1 MIMLNNNLRI
11 FITVAEIQSLTAT
24 AKKLYVSQPAISHAI
39 RKLEEELG
47 VRLFIR
53 NKRSTLTLTEAGKDI
68 LALAYKMADLENRLY
83 QRAYE
88 ENHLTGGILRIAT
101 VPLGASLIM
110 ARVLLIFKKQF
121 PDVKVE
127 MLEGTPLEVK
137 NMVLNY
143 QVDIGIST
151 SPYMGLEHN
160 LLMMDRMIS
169 VNRDGAVHID
179 LKDDSA
185 NLVLCR
191 MAYNLILEQL
201 AGEDIDLSH
210 STVMEAA
217 STQINMVEEG
227 NGVGVISELMLST
240 IPNQLVHG
248 TVIPEIKMEISL
260 IAHSFSEL
268 GAAAKEMA
276 DMILERSVMGNINVV
291 SKDY

>member
-1 MIMLNNNLRI
+1 MIMINNNLRI
-11 FITVAEIQSLTAT
+11 FITAAELQSLTET

-39 RKLEEELG
+39 KKLEEELD

-88 ENHLTGGILRIAT
+88 ENHLMGGVLRIAT
-101 VPLGASLIM
+101 VPLGASLVM
-110 ARVLLIFKKQF
+110 ARVLPIFKKQF
-121 PDVKVE
+121 PAVKVE

-143 QVDIGIST
+143 QADLGIST
-151 SPYMGLEHN
+151 SPYMGLEHK

-169 VNRDGAVHID
+169 IGRDEAITVD
-179 LKDDSA
+179 LKEDNK

-191 MAYNLILEQL
+191 VAYNSILEQL
-201 AGEDIDLSH
+201 AGQEIDLSH
-210 STVMEAA
+210 STIMEAA
-217 STQINMVEEG
+217 STQINMIEEG
-227 NGVGVISELMLST
+227 NGIGVISELMLST
-240 IPNQLVHG
+240 IPNQLVRG
-248 TVIPEIKMEISL
+248 SVVPKMEIEISL
-260 IAHSFSEL
+260 LAHSFSEL

-276 DMILERSVMGNINVV
+276 DMISERSI
-291 SKDY
+291 S

>member
-11 FITVAEIQSLTAT
+11 FITAAELQSLTET

-39 RKLEEELG
+39 KKLEEELG

-88 ENHLTGGILRIAT
+88 ENHMTGGILRVAT
-101 VPLGASLIM
+101 VPLGASLVM
-110 ARVLLIFKKQF
+110 ARVLPIFKKQF

-137 NMVLNY
+137 DMVLNY
-143 QVDIGIST
+143 QVDLGIST
-151 SPYMGLEHN
+151 SPYMGLEHR

-169 VNRDGAVHID
+169 INRDGAVCID
-179 LKDDSA
+179 LKGNNNS
-185 NLVLCR
+185 LVLCR
-191 MAYNLILEQL
+191 VAYNSILEQL
-201 AGEDIDLSH
+201 AGQDIDLSH

-227 NGVGVISELMLST
+227 NGTGIISELMLST
-240 IPNQLVHG
+240 IPNQLVRG
-248 TVIPEIKMEISL
+248 TVQPTMEIEISL
-260 IAHSFSEL
+260 ITHDFSEL

-276 DMILERSVMGNINVV
+276 DMIMERS
-291 SKDY
+291 SA

>member
-11 FITVAEIQSLTAT
+11 FITAAELQSLTET
-24 AKKLYVSQPAISHAI
+24 SKKLYVSQPAISHAI
-39 RKLEEELG
+39 KKLEEELG

-68 LALAYKMADLENRLY
+68 LVLAYKMADLENRLY

-88 ENHLTGGILRIAT
+88 ENHLMGGVLRIAT
-101 VPLGASLIM
+101 VPLGASLVM
-110 ARVLLIFKKQF
+110 ARVLPIFKKQF

-143 QVDIGIST
+143 QVDLGIST
-151 SPYMGLEHN
+151 SPYMGLDHR

-169 VNRDGAVHID
+169 ISRDEAVKID
-179 LKDDSA
+179 LKEDHS

-191 MAYNLILEQL
+191 VAYNSILEQL
-201 AGEDIDLSH
+201 AGQDIDLSH

-227 NGVGVISELMLST
+227 NGTGVISELMLST
-240 IPNQLVHG
+240 IPNQLVRG
-248 TVIPEIKMEISL
+248 TVQPTMEIEISL
-260 IAHSFSEL
+260 ITHSFSEL
-268 GAAAKEMA
+268 GASAKEMA
-276 DMILERSVMGNINVV
+276 DMIVERSRA
-291 SKDY
+291 

>member
-11 FITVAEIQSLTAT
+11 FITAAELQSLTET

-39 RKLEEELG
+39 KKLEEELG

-68 LALAYKMADLENRLY
+68 LALSYKMADLENRLY

-101 VPLGASLIM
+101 VPLGASLVM
-110 ARVLLIFKKQF
+110 ARVLPIFQKQF

-143 QVDIGIST
+143 QVDLGIST
-151 SPYMGLEHN
+151 SPYMGLDHR

-169 VNRDGAVHID
+169 INRDGAVSID
-179 LKDDSA
+179 LKGNNT

-191 MAYNLILEQL
+191 VAYNSILEQL
-201 AGEDIDLSH
+201 AGQDIDLSH

-227 NGVGVISELMLST
+227 NGTGVISELMLST
-240 IPNQLVHG
+240 IPNQLVRG
-248 TVIPEIKMEISL
+248 TVQPKMEIEISL
-260 IAHSFSEL
+260 ITHSFSEL
-268 GAAAKEMA
+268 GAAANEMA
-276 DMILERSVMGNINVV
+276 DMIMEWSQQ
-291 SKDY
+291 